1 MSDLRRRILDASVA
15 PVAERGVR
23 NISEKSLGNVA
34 LFYLRR
40 YSASRERLTQ
50 VLERKVKVKLRGKDA
65 EFAEAMKLVAQV
77 VERMAKA
84 GYLDDA
90 RLAESKTA
98 SLHRQGKSSR
108 VIELKLRQQ
117 GLSAEQAKR
126 LAASTP
132 ERELEA
138 ATTLVQKKRL
148 GVDPERKQK
157 DFAVLMR
164 AGFKADLARNVL
176 ATAAEAAALVAAEEG
191 GGAEVIEF
199 ADFAA
204 RPASDLGERAGG
216 RVLQLPGRSAPTLT
230 LSKRSRPDRGPDQAI
245 ALVKKKRLGVDPS
258 RKQKDLA
265 VLIRAGFS
273 YDVAKTAL
281 AGPSSAD

>member
-1 MSDLRRRILDASVA
+1 
-15 PVAERGVR
+15 VR
-23 NISEKSLGNVA
+23 KPSEKSLDNVA
-34 LFYLRR
+34 LFYLRK

-50 VLERKVKVKLRGKDA
+50 VLERKVKLKLRENDA
-65 EFAEAMKLVAQV
+65 ELAEAMQLVAQV

-90 RLAESKTA
+90 RFAEAKTA

-108 VIELKLRQQ
+108 VIEQKLRQQ
-117 GLSAEQAKR
+117 GLSPEQAKKS
-126 LAASTP
+126 AASTP

-176 ATAAEAAALVAAEEG
+176 ATAAEAAALVAAEDEG
-191 GGAEVIEF
+191 EGAEVIEF
-199 ADFAA
+199 ADFVA
-204 RPASDLGERAGG
+204 RPASTSGERAGQ
-216 RVLQLPGRSAPTLT
+216 VLQWPVRSAPTLT
-230 LSKRSRPDRGPDQAI
+230 LSKKSRPDRGPEQAS

-258 RKQKDLA
+258 RKQKDLG
-265 VLIRAGFS
+265 VLVRAGFS
-273 YDVAKTAL
+273 YDVAKAAL
-281 AGPSSAD
+281 AELLTAD